1 MCLRN
6 RPFVESTP
14 DFPSHSAVLD
24 YIRRF
29 EQDEELSGLVQ
40 YDTNVVD
47 AEYKDNEWLITT
59 FNIAT
64 GNESKDV
71 FDALIVASGHYYEP
85 YVPDIDGLKQYK
97 KCEQQ
102 KSGGVTVMH
111 SREYREP
118 HKFTGKVF
126 IEFTLLVH

>member
-24 YIRRF
+24 YIRCF
-29 EQDEELSGLVQ
+29 EKDEDLSGLVQ

-71 FDALIVASGHYYEP
+71 FDALMVANGHYYEP
-85 YVPDIDGLKQYK
+85 YVPDIEGLKQYK
-97 KCEQQ
+97 KYEQE
-102 KSGGVTVMH
+102 KICGVTVMH

-118 HKFTGKVF
+118 HQFTGKVF
-126 IEFTLLVH
+126 I